1 MLAKKIPVAR
11 ADVIIP
17 HTVFLLLSLDIK
29 IEMDQLDIRKIQPKI
44 IQIVAALMIF
54 VLSIKKIR
62 FPDPFAFH

>member
-11 ADVIIP
+11 ADVIIA
-17 HTVFLLLSLDIK
+17 HTDFLLLSLDIK
-29 IEMDQLDIRKIQPKI
+29 IDMDQLDIRKIQPKI

-62 FPDPFAFH
+62 FTDPFAFH